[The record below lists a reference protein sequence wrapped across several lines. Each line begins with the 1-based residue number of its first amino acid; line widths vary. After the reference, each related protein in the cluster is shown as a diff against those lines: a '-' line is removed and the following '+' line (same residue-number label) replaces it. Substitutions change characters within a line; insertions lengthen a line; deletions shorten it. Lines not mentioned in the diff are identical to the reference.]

1 MEMAKYIMSIL
12 RTQLMIMWSWGTSNF
27 MALPNNEGLIFHV
40 RGYKFNGWVKVVYN
54 ERADLFNIHYLT
66 NKMQEVKEQQGIYF
80 DMLVQ
85 TIDNTV
91 EKCTNYE
98 QRVKQQY
105 ALV

>member
-12 RTQLMIMWSWGTSNF
+12 RTQLMVMWSWGVTKF

-40 RGYKFNGWVKVVYN
+40 QGYKFNGWVKVIYN
-54 ERADLFNIHYLT
+54 EGTDLFNIHYLT
-66 NKMQEVKEQQGIYF
+66 NKMKEVGEQQGIYF
-80 DMLVQ
+80 DMLVE
-85 TIDNTV
+85 TIDSTV
-91 EKCTNYE
+91 EKTADYQ